1 MQTRRGTSVP
11 NTSGRPVSDPANNG
25 IPTPAAIRREGPER
39 RRSPAGSL
47 NDNTQEPRNDVSDRG
62 HPGAPSARW
71 R

>member
-47 NDNTQEPRNDVSDRG
+47 IKLEISILTSQYAEI
-62 HPGAPSARW
+62 
-71 R
+71 